1 MSSSCPPATLSSAFV
16 SSFILLFLRT
26 DLPLLLPSSPSFLT
40 SDICLCT
47 FTFPAAK
54 SLSPY
59 TVLSRSKS
67 SSWQCHVSLS
77 MHGQV
82 LHRGLHCL
90 KPWSPPTHCNWPL
103 SPICND
109 LPAEVSSSLQS
120 AICCSALACHHLTP
134 GHASGVLSGF
144 SFCLSLFLLL
154 PLPSFS

>member
-1 MSSSCPPATLSSAFV
+1 MSSFCPPATLSSAFL

-90 KPWSPPTHCNWPL
+90 KPWSPPTHCSWPL

-120 AICCSALACHHLTP
+120 ADRSGLSPSDPRARFWCSLWVLFLPLT
-134 GHASGVLSGF
+134 
-144 SFCLSLFLLL
+144 LFLLL